1 MANIQVFEY
10 QNNKVR
16 TVDVDG
22 EAWFVLKDVCEVL
35 HLRTTAKVAERLDD
49 DEKGMNQIHTPG
61 GTQNVTVVNES
72 GLYHVILRS
81 DKPEAAPFRR
91 WVTND
96 VLPAIRKTG
105 SYNAPQLTRSQ
116 LLATALIA
124 AHEELEEKEKRIA
137 ELTPDAE
144 FARAVC
150 IADNCW
156 TATSIAKDYGLTAEK
171 LNKLLYSQRVQY
183 KDSDGQWVL
192 YKPYQGKGYTKNR
205 KGKAIQRSNGKTY
218 IPNTTV

>member
-10 QNNKVR
+10 QNSKVR
-16 TVDVDG
+16 TVDMDG
-22 EAWFVLKDVCEVL
+22 EAWFVLKDVCAVL
-35 HLRTTAKVAERLDD
+35 GINNNRMAADRLDD
-49 DEKGMNQIHTPG
+49 DEKGVSLIDTLG
-61 GTQNVTVVNES
+61 GKQEMVIVNES

-124 AHEELEEKEKRIA
+124 AHEELEEKEKQIA
-137 ELTPDAE
+137 ELTPKGILLTQFRQAPRASLL
-144 FARAVC
+144 ARWQSCCHRTESRWVR
-150 IADNCW
+150 
-156 TATSIAKDYGLTAEK
+156 TACSHGCVRTDT
-171 LNKLLYSQRVQY
+171 
-183 KDSDGQWVL
+183 
-192 YKPYQGKGYTKNR
+192 
-205 KGKAIQRSNGKTY
+205 
-218 IPNTTV
+218 